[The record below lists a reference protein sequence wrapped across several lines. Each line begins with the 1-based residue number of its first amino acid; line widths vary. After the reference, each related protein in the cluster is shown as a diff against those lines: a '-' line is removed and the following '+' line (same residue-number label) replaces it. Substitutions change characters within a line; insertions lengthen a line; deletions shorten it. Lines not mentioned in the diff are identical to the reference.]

1 MYHYRVITDKLN
13 KLHTIDKWL
22 HTIDKW
28 DKYLITLKV
37 YRAAEN
43 LVKKI
48 AGVKMTSAI
57 YFNINLFALNE

>member
-1 MYHYRVITDKLN
+1 MITDKLN
-13 KLHTIDKWL
+13 KLNTIDKWL

-28 DKYLITLKV
+28 DKYLITLNV

-48 AGVKMTSAI
+48 AGVKMPSAI